1 MENPKE
7 DSQPERRRL
16 CRRSRQSSSTNQPSL
31 RLSSLELCTRPAT
44 KQEISARSLMNL
56 LKKTKEYS
64 HPERKSRR
72 LWSRMGITMVRS
84 NIDDFHLPRF
94 DPRRLYPFDSLRSLR
109 VTAVGR
115 FL

>member
-16 CRRSRQSSSTNQPSL
+16 CRLSRQSSSTNQPSL
-31 RLSSLELCTRPAT
+31 RSSSLELCTRPAT
-44 KQEISARSLMNL
+44 KQEISARALMNL
-56 LKKTKEYS
+56 LKKPKEYS

-72 LWSRMGITMVRS
+72 LWSRMGQTMVGLCM
-84 NIDDFHLPRF
+84 DDFHLPRF